1 MMGSQRGLRNE
12 VGGMPKSK
20 EKMPEDLRFA
30 VRVLR
35 KASEKGDP
43 MALLAAL
50 NLIKDMPEDV
60 KSKAMDIASR
70 PRPDGVKIVNRGR
83 RADLREERPD
93 DLIVKVSIAGS
104 GYGNWRTEK
113 EKDTFVPKAE
123 EAGSWGWEK
132 INSSVTCYRRDKGKG
147 PELLFAGPG
156 GAGTKGLSFGG
167 ALDQG
172 SNSIDKLVAEAPNQV
187 INAIGA
193 ADPDGER
200 PITLLIRAH
209 SRGAVAADIV
219 ATRMKDLYIGRGI
232 NVELV
237 LIDPV
242 PGPGQSGERK
252 KIDVGKLDQSI
263 VVMSLNPGKTFF
275 GNDAFTSQRVY
286 GAKRIILST
295 QNHSVGLS
303 EGFVYKGRRYKG
315 SALNS
320 LPEGVYV
327 DTNKTAESS
336 IELEQ
341 VASLAMFK
349 ASIDKLTNEET
360 ADQLRQEALDHVRS
374 EVDAARRANPGAN
387 TGSRLKIIDKVL
399 ANYLGVK

>member
-1 MMGSQRGLRNE
+1 
-12 VGGMPKSK
+12 MPKKK
-20 EKMPEDLRFA
+20 EKMPEDLQFA

-35 KASEKGDP
+35 KASEKEDP

-50 NLIKDMPEDV
+50 NLIKGMPEDV
-60 KSKAMDIASR
+60 KTKAMDIASR
-70 PRPDGVKIVNRGR
+70 PRPDGVKIVSRGR
-83 RADLREERPD
+83 RTDLREQRPD

-113 EKDTFVPKAE
+113 EKDTFVPTAE
-123 EAGSWGWEK
+123 EAASWGWEK
-132 INSSVTCYRRDKGKG
+132 INSGVTCYRRDRGKG

-156 GAGTKGLSFGG
+156 GAGTTGFSAGG

-187 INAIGA
+187 INAINE
-193 ADPDGER
+193 ADDTHKK

-219 ATRMKDLYIGRGI
+219 ANRMKDLYKDRGI
-232 NVELV
+232 KVELV

-252 KIDVGKLDQSI
+252 KIDVGGLDESI

-303 EGFVYKGRRYKG
+303 EGFVFNGRRYKG
-315 SALNS
+315 SSMNS
-320 LPEGVYV
+320 LPEGIYV

-336 IELEQ
+336 IDLEQ

-349 ASIDKLTNEET
+349 ASIDKL
-360 ADQLRQEALDHVRS
+360 ADEDEADDLRQEALDHVRS
-374 EVDAARRANPGAN
+374 EVRAARKTNPGSN
-387 TGSRLKIIDKVL
+387 TGARLKIIDKVL
-399 ANYLGVK
+399 VNYLGVN